1 VDSTDDIRRL
11 RIAALH
17 LRGLTPIEIRVA
29 LQQSGIAGDLE
40 TVCADI
46 GFLEAVWAT
55 EVQVKTE
62 KRKARLLA
70 ELREARRAA
79 WAAGKFDLVLKGL
92 AQEVELLD
100 EGPSLPVVKPLRL
113 S

>member
-1 VDSTDDIRRL
+1 MT
-11 RIAALH
+11 A
-17 LRGLTPIEIRVA
+17 
-29 LQQSGIAGDLE
+29 DLE
-40 TVCADI
+40 AVCADI
-46 GFLEAVWAT
+46 AFLEAVWAT
-55 EVQVKTE
+55 EVQVETE

-92 AQEVELLD
+92 AQEAELLD
-100 EGPSLPVVKPLRL
+100 EGPSSPMAKPLRL

>member
-11 RIAALH
+11 RVAALY
-17 LRGLTPIEIRVA
+17 LRGLTPLEILAA
-29 LQQSGIAGDLE
+29 LKQGGLGVDLE

-46 GFLEAVWAT
+46 AFLEAVWAT
-55 EVQVKTE
+55 EVHGETE
-62 KRKARLLA
+62 KRQARLLA

-92 AQEVELLD
+92 AQEAELL
-100 EGPSLPVVKPLRL
+100 EKGPSARAVKPLKL
-113 S
+113 

>member
-1 VDSTDDIRRL
+1 V
-11 RIAALH
+11 AALH
-17 LRGLTPIEIRVA
+17 LRGLTPLEI
-29 LQQSGIAGDLE
+29 LAGLKQGGLGVDLE

-46 GFLEAVWAT
+46 AFLEAVWAT
-55 EVQVKTE
+55 DVQVTQE

-92 AQEVELLD
+92 EQEAKLLD
-100 EGPSLPVVKPLRL
+100 EAAAIPAVKPLRL